1 MDNKYYIDIED
12 NIKLDYDP
20 SSNKRYSLRL
30 GNLSTAGWYWNSDD
44 VNDLLGFFIRSVNS
58 DFKGAFLRGI
68 SKKADFAIFKKDL
81 LKSASKG
88 NGLYEISGD
97 NGTWYFTSNL
107 DDYIDEEIK
116 EIVESRKL
124 KLNISLEK
132 FIDKLFDFDYIGVE
146 YEDFE
151 KEYKKRY
158 IEEVSDIINK
168 SKDFYDLDGKLHDYK
183 ESKIND
189 YVKEFIDNSIEN
201 AIKEAI

>member
-1 MDNKYYIDIED
+1 MENKYYIDIED
-12 NIKLDYDP
+12 NIRLDYDP
-20 SSNKRYSLRL
+20 SSNKRYSLKL
-30 GNLSTAGWYWNSDD
+30 GNLTTAGWYWNSDD
-44 VNDLLGFFIRSVNS
+44 AYNLLGFFIRSITS
-58 DFKGAFLRGI
+58 DFRDAFLEEM
-68 SKKADFAIFKKDL
+68 SKKSNFATFKKDL

-88 NGLYEISGD
+88 SGLYEISGD

-116 EIVESRKL
+116 EIVEFRKL
-124 KLNISLEK
+124 KLNTSLEK
-132 FIDKLFDFDYIGVE
+132 FIDKLHDFDYIGVE

-158 IEEVSDIINK
+158 IEEVSDIISK
-168 SKDFYDLDGKLHDYK
+168 SKDFYDLDSKLHDYK

-201 AIKEAI
+201 AIKQAI